1 MARYGFLYLSVAGLY
16 FFPHLLLAQGP
27 AGMAQ
32 QAQGIQ
38 GQTQNPNIL
47 QQTQEDNAR
56 IMAEV
61 SQLQANQAPKE
72 ADFQQTYDNGLLANE
87 GWRRCRDY
95 VRGWLNLADPATG
108 LIPRNTKDR
117 FWNAQDAAADNYAF
131 MVLSSWFTDEALF
144 HGRMLDMLKTETRL
158 TSRIGQLP
166 DSYDFNRQGFR
177 TAEANLTGILFG
189 ASEYIK
195 DGLLPVTEWLG
206 PSPWSQ
212 RMLAI
217 LDDMWARAPVDTP
230 FGKIV
235 SDNVEI
241 NGEMLQTLS
250 RVYWMT
256 GQERYLEW
264 ALRLGDYHLLGDHHP
279 TRDLSSLRLRDHGC
293 EIVSGL
299 CELYACAH
307 FARPAKKKAYEE
319 PIHMMLRRILEVGR
333 NQRGLFYNVIDPRSG
348 TVRNRGVADTWGYTL
363 NGYYTVYLID
373 KTKPYR
379 RATLEAMNG
388 LNQHY
393 RNYAWEGSSSDGY
406 ADSLESALN
415 LYNRE
420 AVPSVA
426 QWLDSET
433 QVMWTK
439 QKPDGTIEG
448 WHGDGNFARTTL
460 MYCLWKTQGLSLSP
474 WREDVI
480 IGAER
485 DAQGRLQVAV
495 SAKRDWTGRIRFDVP
510 RHRVNLKL
518 PLDWPRINQFP
529 EWFTV
534 DPDQRYQVRNIQQG
548 RTQTYL
554 GQALHNGL
562 ALTVSAGEK
571 VYLTV
576 MP

>member
-1 MARYGFLYLSVAGLY
+1 MDRHGFFYLSVAWLCFLPGVQ
-16 FFPHLLLAQGP
+16 LAQNVT
-27 AGMAQ
+27 GMAQ
-32 QAQGIQ
+32 QVQSTQ
-38 GQTQNPNIL
+38 GQTQNTNIL
-47 QQTQEDNAR
+47 QQAQEDNAR

-61 SQLQANQAPKE
+61 SQLQANQALKE
-72 ADFQQTYDNGLLANE
+72 AVFKQAYENGLLANE

-95 VRGWLNLADPATG
+95 VRGWLKLADPATG
-108 LIPRNTKDR
+108 LIPRNTKNR

-131 MVLSSWFTDEALF
+131 MVLTSWFTDEALF
-144 HGRMLDMLKTETRL
+144 HGRMLDMLNTETRV

-166 DSYDFNRQGFR
+166 DTYDFDKQGFR
-177 TAEANLTGILFG
+177 TSQANLPGIMFG

-217 LDDMWARAPVDTP
+217 LDDMWARAPISTP

-264 ALRLGDYHLLGDHHP
+264 ALRLGDYYLLGDHHP

-307 FARPAKKKAYEE
+307 FARPGKKKAYEE

-333 NQRGLFYNVIDPRSG
+333 NRRGLFYNVIDPRSG
-348 TVRNRGVADTWGYTL
+348 AVRNRGVADTWGYTL

-373 KTKPYR
+373 KTRPYQT
-379 RATLEAMNG
+379 ATLQAMKA

-433 QVMWTK
+433 KVMWAK

-474 WREDVI
+474 WRDDVI
-480 IGAER
+480 IGAQR
-485 DAQGRLQVAV
+485 DAQGRLRVFV
-495 SAKRDWTGRIRFDVP
+495 SAKQDWTGRIRFDIP

-534 DPDQRYQVRNIQQG
+534 DPDQRYRVRKGHQG
-548 RTQTYL
+548 TAQTYL
-554 GQALHNGL
+554 GQTLHDGL
-562 ALTVSAGEK
+562 ALSVSAGEK

>member
-1 MARYGFLYLSVAGLY
+1 MVRYRFVCLSVAGLC
-16 FFPHLLLAQGP
+16 FLPQLLLAQGP

-32 QAQGIQ
+32 QGQGMQ
-38 GQTQNPNIL
+38 GQTQNTNIL
-47 QQTQEDNAR
+47 QQAQEDNAR

-61 SQLQANQAPKE
+61 SQLQANQASQKDTFDRAYE
-72 ADFQQTYDNGLLANE
+72 NGVLANE

-95 VRGWLNLADPATG
+95 VRGWLTLADPATG
-108 LIPRNTKDR
+108 LIPRNTKNR

-144 HGRMLDMLKTETRL
+144 NGRMLDMLKTETRI

-166 DSYDFNRQGFR
+166 DSYDFNKQGFR
-177 TAEANLTGILFG
+177 TPEANLPGILFG

-206 PSPWSQ
+206 PSPWSE

-217 LDDMWARAPVDTP
+217 LDDMWARAPISIP
-230 FGKIV
+230 FGTIV

-264 ALRLGDYHLLGDHHP
+264 ALRLGDYYLLGDHHP

-299 CELYACAH
+299 CELYACVH
-307 FARPAKKKAYEE
+307 FARPEKKKVYKE
-319 PIHMMLRRILEVGR
+319 PIHIMLKRVLEVGR
-333 NQRGLFYNVIDPRSG
+333 NRHGLFYNVVDPRSG
-348 TVRNRGVADTWGYTL
+348 AVRNQGVADTWGYSL
-363 NGYYTVYLID
+363 NGYYTVYLLD
-373 KTKPYR
+373 KTKLYQS
-379 RATLEAMNG
+379 ATLKAMNA
-388 LNQHY
+388 LRKHY
-393 RNYAWEGSSSDGY
+393 TNYAWEGSSSDGY

-426 QWLDSET
+426 QWLDSEI
-433 QVMWTK
+433 QVMWGK

-474 WREDVI
+474 WRDDVI

-485 DAQGRLQVAV
+485 NAQGRLQIFV
-495 SAKRDWTGRIRFDVP
+495 SAKQDWTGRIRFDIP
-510 RHRVNLKL
+510 RHRVNMKL

-534 DPDQRYQVRNIQQG
+534 DPDHRYRVREGHQG
-548 RTQTYL
+548 TAQTYL
-554 GQALHNGL
+554 GQTLHDGL
-562 ALTVSAGEK
+562 ALTVPAGEK
-571 VYLTV
+571 VHLTV

>member
-1 MARYGFLYLSVAGLY
+1 MARYGYLCLSVVCFCIPL
-16 FFPHLLLAQGP
+16 FAQD
-27 AGMAQ
+27 AATLAQ
-32 QAQGIQ
+32 QAHGVRS
-38 GQTQNPNIL
+38 
-47 QQTQEDNAR
+47 QEQDTHMLRRSNEAHAR
-56 IMAEV
+56 ITSELIQM
-61 SQLQANQAPKE
+61 QRNQAVKKPGFDRAHE
-72 ADFQQTYDNGLLANE
+72 NGLLANE

-158 TSRIGQLP
+158 TSRIGHLP
-166 DSYDFNRQGFR
+166 DTYDFDKQGFR
-177 TAEANLTGILFG
+177 TSEANLPGILFG

-206 PSPWSQ
+206 PSPWSR
-212 RMLAI
+212 RMLGM
-217 LDDMWARAPVDTP
+217 LDDMWARAPINTP
-230 FGKIV
+230 YGKIV
-235 SDNVEI
+235 SDNVEV

-256 GQERYLEW
+256 GQARYLEW
-264 ALRLGDYHLLGDHHP
+264 ALRLGDYYLLGDHHP
-279 TRDLSSLRLRDHGC
+279 TRDLPSLRLRDHGC

-299 CELYACAH
+299 CELYATVH
-307 FARPAKKKAYEE
+307 FARPDKKDIYA
-319 PIHMMLRRILEVGR
+319 PPMHTMLKRILEVGR
-333 NQRGLFYNVIDPRSG
+333 NQQGLFYNALDPRSG
-348 TVRNRGVADTWGYTL
+348 AIRNRGVADTWGYTL

-373 KTKPYR
+373 KTQPYR
-379 RATLEAMNG
+379 AATLQAMNA
-388 LNQHY
+388 LNKHY

-420 AVPSVA
+420 PVPSVA

-433 QVMWTK
+433 KVMWAK

-448 WHGDGNFARTTL
+448 WHGDGNFARTTI

-480 IGAER
+480 IGATR
-485 DAQGRLQVAV
+485 DPQGRLRVAV
-495 SAKRDWTGRIRFDVP
+495 SAKNDWTGRIRFDIP
-510 RHRVNLKL
+510 RHRVHLKM

-534 DPDQRYQVRNIQQG
+534 EPDQRYQVRNIQQG
-548 RTQTYL
+548 RTQTYQ
-554 GQALHNGL
+554 GQALHDGL
-562 ALTVSAGEK
+562 AVSVSAGKK

-576 MP
+576 TQ